1 MKPQLKP
8 KHVRLVGYI
17 RVSTDEQA
25 AEGVSLDMQRAKL
38 EQYVATYD
46 ERCQL
51 IDVETDSLSGK
62 TLDRPG
68 LQRIL
73 RMFKSGDADGIVV
86 MKLDR
91 LTRRV
96 RDLGYLIENFFAE
109 GKYALISVY
118 EHIDATTA
126 AGRLM
131 LHILASVAQWE
142 RETIAE
148 RTKAA
153 LAHLKDTGVHVGAT
167 GLGWEHSVDVD
178 AHGRRVIIENA
189 REQATIGLIT
199 KLDGEGKSLR
209 EIAEALNDANCPT
222 KRGGKWHP
230 QTVKLILE
238 RAGE

>member
-1 MKPQLKP
+1 MKK
-8 KHVRLVGYI
+8 RLRIVGYI
-17 RVSTDEQA
+17 RVSTSEQA
-25 AEGVSLDMQRAKL
+25 AEGVSLDAQRAKL
-38 EQYVATYD
+38 QQYAATYD
-46 ERCQL
+46 GHIEL
-51 IDVETDSLSGK
+51 IDIETDSLTGK

-73 RMFKSGDADGIVV
+73 RMFSEGDADGILVV
-86 MKLDR
+86 KLDR

-96 RDLGYLIENFFAE
+96 RDLGYLIDKFFVD
-109 GKYALISVY
+109 GKHTLISVY

-153 LAHLKDTGVHVGAT
+153 LAFLKEQGVHVGSA
-167 GLGWEHSVDVD
+167 GLGWEHSDDVD
-178 AHGRRVIIENA
+178 EYGRHVLVENKH
-189 REQATIGLIT
+189 EQATIDLIVQ
-199 KLDGEGKSLR
+199 LDGEGKSLR
-209 EIAEALNDANCPT
+209 EIVEALNDARCPT

-230 QTVKLILE
+230 QTVKLILG
-238 RAGE
+238 RGQ